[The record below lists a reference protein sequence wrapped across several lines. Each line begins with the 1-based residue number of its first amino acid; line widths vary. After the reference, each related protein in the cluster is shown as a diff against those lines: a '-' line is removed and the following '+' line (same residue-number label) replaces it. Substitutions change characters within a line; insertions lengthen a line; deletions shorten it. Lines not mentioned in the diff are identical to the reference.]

1 MGASL
6 VAISPQLQQ
15 FSKEL
20 VTERRLP
27 FEMLSDQGLAVTKM
41 FGITLT
47 MPEKMKWVYR
57 DIFKLDLP
65 KFNGDDLWMLP
76 MPARFVLDQNAVIRS
91 AQVNLDHTVRPEP
104 ATTIEVLK
112 TIQL

>member
-1 MGASL
+1 MA
-6 VAISPQLQQ
+6 AISPQLQQ

-27 FEMLSDQGLAVTKM
+27 FEVLSDQGLAVTQL
-41 FGITLT
+41 FGITFT

-65 KFNGDDLWMLP
+65 KFNGDDSWMLP
-76 MPARFVLDQNAVIRS
+76 MPARFVLDQNAVIRA

-104 ATTIEVLK
+104 AATIGILK
-112 TIQL
+112 TIHH

>member
-1 MGASL
+1 

-20 VTERRLP
+20 ATERRLP

-41 FGITLT
+41 FGVAFT

-65 KFNGDDLWMLP
+65 EFNGDNSWMLP
-76 MPARFVLDQNAVIRS
+76 MPARFVIDQNAIIQC
-91 AQVNLDHTVRPEP
+91 AQVNLDHTMRPEP

-112 TIQL
+112 TIQH